1 MSIQFFSPRG
11 ADGRNMRIP
20 SAYRRSV
27 KWLPQIGDIFP
38 NFAVDTTQ
46 GALDLWDWSAGS
58 WTFLF
63 SHPAASTPVCTTELG
78 AISGNKDDFNALGVK
93 ALGLTGS
100 TVQEQLDWHK
110 EIEAFF
116 DTEVWFP
123 TAADPEGRLAALF
136 GMRHDEEHK
145 TWPIRKSF
153 ILDPQMRIRMIFEYP
168 IFIGR
173 SIEETLR
180 VVEALQLRDRT
191 GAATP
196 ADWQELDPV
205 IIPDSRCELD
215 VMRDFGVG
223 SHYLLPYLRVVQ
235 GDAQGCR
242 LTPVPLQVAP
252 SGSACPIE
260 QADQQ

>member
-27 KWLPQIGDIFP
+27 KWLPRIGDTFP
-38 NFAVDTTQ
+38 NFVADTTQ
-46 GALDLWDWSAGS
+46 GELDFWDWSENS

-63 SHPAASTPVCTTELG
+63 SHPAARTPVCTTELG
-78 AISGNKDDFNALGVK
+78 AISGNKSDFNALGVK
-93 ALGLTGS
+93 VLGLTGS
-100 TVQEQLDWHK
+100 TIEEQRDWHT

-116 DTEVWFP
+116 DTDVWFP
-123 TAADPEGRLAALF
+123 TAADPGGQLAALF
-136 GMRHDEEHK
+136 GMRHDQEHK

-205 IIPDSRCELD
+205 IIPDTRCELD
-215 VMRDFGVG
+215 VFRDFGTD
-223 SHYLLPYLRVVQ
+223 SQYLLPYLRVVQ
-235 GDAQGCR
+235 GDARGCGPR
-242 LTPVPLQVAP
+242 PAPLRVVT
-252 SGSACPIE
+252 SGETGPDARAAQS
-260 QADQQ
+260 

>member
-1 MSIQFFSPRG
+1 
-11 ADGRNMRIP
+11 MRIP
-20 SAYRRSV
+20 STYRRSV

-38 NFAVDTTQ
+38 NFVANTTQ
-46 GALDLWDWSAGS
+46 GELNFWDWSDGN

-63 SHPAASTPVCTTELG
+63 SHPAARTPVCTTELG
-78 AISGNKDDFNALGVK
+78 AISENEDDFKALGVK

-100 TVQEQLDWHK
+100 TIEEQLGWHE

-116 DTEVWFP
+116 NTDVWFP
-123 TAADPEGRLAALF
+123 TAADPGGQLAALF
-136 GMRHDEEHK
+136 GMRHDQEHK

-153 ILDPQMRIRMIFEYP
+153 ILDPRMRIRMIFEYP

-196 ADWQELDPV
+196 ADWQEFDPV
-205 IIPDSRCELD
+205 IIPDNRSERD
-215 VMRDFGVG
+215 VLRDFGTD

-235 GDAQGCR
+235 GDVQGR
-242 LTPVPLQVAP
+242 RPGPAPLRMVRSDETSAVA
-252 SGSACPIE
+252 
-260 QADQQ
+260 QADQS